1 MKKVLF
7 IGYLWP
13 EPKTT
18 AAGHRM
24 VQLLGAFQVQ
34 NFEIVFATT
43 ASKTKYSENLTAL
56 GIQTEAIVLNDESF
70 DVFVNKIAP
79 DMVIFDRFMVE
90 EQFGW
95 RVAEAAPNALRILN
109 TEDLHSLRNS
119 RQLALKKGE
128 EFTTT
133 HWLENDLT
141 KREVASIYRSDLT
154 LLVSHFEKQ
163 LLKEAIDIPEQLLYH
178 LPFLL
183 EEISTGSQEV
193 FPAFEDRRDFIC
205 FGNGKHEPN
214 VDAIRYLKQ
223 DIWPLI
229 KKDLPEA
236 QVDIYGAYL
245 PQQVQEL
252 HQPKDGFRIKGWIAD
267 LDTALEQ
274 TRINLAPLRFGAGI
288 KGKLSQAMQ
297 NGTPTVTTSIGAEG
311 MFAGLPIPVEIA
323 DTPEAFAQKAIA
335 LYTNKIDWTGKQ
347 EEGIETI
354 NQGYSKQQLIPAFFE
369 SLNSL
374 YKGLAMH
381 RKQNFIGALLQHQT
395 MASTKYMSKWIEAKN
410 KP

>member
-24 VQLLGAFQVQ
+24 MQLLGAFQEQ

-43 ASKTKYSENLTAL
+43 ASKTQYSEDLSSL

-95 RVAEAAPNALRILN
+95 RLAEAAPNALRILN

-163 LLKEAIDIPEQLLYH
+163 LLKEALDVPEQLLYH

-183 EEISTGSQEV
+183 EEISGCSQEV

-236 QVDIYGAYL
+236 QVHIYGAYL

-252 HQPKDGFRIKGWIAD
+252 HQPKDRFLIKGWIAD
-267 LDTALEQ
+267 LDTVLEQ

-297 NGTPTVTTSIGAEG
+297 NGTPSVTTSIGAEG

-335 LYTNKIDWTGKQ
+335 LYTKKIDWTAKQ

-354 NQGYSKQQLIPAFFE
+354 NQLYSKQQLIPAFFE

>member
-1 MKKVLF
+1 MTKLTVKDLFEKKGKVKLTEL
-7 IGYLWP
+7 YVTNAL
-13 EPKTT
+13 EAH
-18 AAGHRM
+18 AAERAGIDI
-24 VQLLGAFQVQ
+24 Q
-34 NFEIVFATT
+34 IV
-43 ASKTKYSENLTAL
+43 
-56 GIQTEAIVLNDESF
+56 SF
-70 DVFVNKIAP
+70 KKETLRTGVPTNRWFRDAHIKDI
-79 DMVIFDRFMVE
+79 R
-90 EQFGW
+90 
-95 RVAEAAPNALRILN
+95 EAAPNTLRILN

-236 QVDIYGAYL
+236 QVHIYGAYL

-274 TRINLAPLRFGAGI
+274 TRVNLAPLRFGAGI
-288 KGKLSQAMQ
+288 KGKLSRAMQ

>member
-24 VQLLGAFQVQ
+24 MQLLGAFQEQ

-43 ASKTKYSENLTAL
+43 ASKTQYSEDLSSL

-163 LLKEAIDIPEQLLYH
+163 LLKEALDVPEQLLYH

-183 EEISTGSQEV
+183 EEISSCSQEV

-236 QVDIYGAYL
+236 QVHIYGAYL

-267 LDTALEQ
+267 LDTVLEQ

-354 NQGYSKQQLIPAFFE
+354 NQLYSKQQLIPAFFE